1 MILPCLVWA
10 SLKNLFKMELT
21 IQALEKLAPED
32 LANAINEFIKND
44 FSKLVQ
50 LLYRIDV
57 SEAKLKYILQ
67 AHPNEDAGKLIAAV
81 VIERLAATKKAREMF
96 SQPKEGDSMNSID
109 SEERL

>member
-1 MILPCLVWA
+1 
-10 SLKNLFKMELT
+10 MELS
-21 IQALEKLAPED
+21 IQALEKLSAED
-32 LANAINEFIKND
+32 LANAINELIKND

-57 SEAKLKYILQ
+57 SETKLKYILQ

-96 SQPKEGDSMNSID
+96 STPNGNDSID
-109 SEERL
+109 DEEKL

>member
-1 MILPCLVWA
+1 
-10 SLKNLFKMELT
+10 MELT

-32 LANAINEFIKND
+32 IANAINELIKND

-81 VIERLAATKKAREMF
+81 VIERLTATKKAREMF
-96 SQPKEGDSMNSID
+96 STPKEDDSID
-109 SEERL
+109 QEERL

>member
-1 MILPCLVWA
+1 
-10 SLKNLFKMELT
+10 MELT

-32 LANAINEFIKND
+32 LANAINELIKND

-81 VIERLAATKKAREMF
+81 VIERLAATKKARETF
-96 SQPKEGDSMNSID
+96 STPKEDDSID
-109 SEERL
+109 QEERL

>member
-1 MILPCLVWA
+1 
-10 SLKNLFKMELT
+10 MELT

-32 LANAINEFIKND
+32 LANAINELIKND

-67 AHPNEDAGKLIAAV
+67 AHP
-81 VIERLAATKKAREMF
+81 
-96 SQPKEGDSMNSID
+96 

>member
-1 MILPCLVWA
+1 
-10 SLKNLFKMELT
+10 MELT

-32 LANAINEFIKND
+32 LANAINELIKND

-67 AHPNEDAGKLIAAV
+67 AHPNEDAGKLIGTV

-96 SQPKEGDSMNSID
+96 SQPKEGDTMNSID
-109 SEERL
+109 GEERL

>member
-1 MILPCLVWA
+1 
-10 SLKNLFKMELT
+10 MELT
-21 IQALEKLAPED
+21 IQALEKLTPED
-32 LANAINEFIKND
+32 LAITINELIKND

-81 VIERLAATKKAREMF
+81 VIERLAATKKAREIF
-96 SQPKEGDSMNSID
+96 STPKEDDSID
-109 SEERL
+109 NEEKL

>member
-1 MILPCLVWA
+1 
-10 SLKNLFKMELT
+10 MELT

-32 LANAINEFIKND
+32 LANAINELIKKD

-67 AHPNEDAGKLIAAV
+67 AHPNEDAGKLIATV

-96 SQPKEGDSMNSID
+96 SQPKEGDTMNSID

>member
-1 MILPCLVWA
+1 
-10 SLKNLFKMELT
+10 MELT

-32 LANAINEFIKND
+32 LANAINDLIKND

-81 VIERLAATKKAREMF
+81 VIERLAATKKARDMF
-96 SQPKEGDSMNSID
+96 STPKESEDKHSMDN
-109 SEERL
+109 EERL